1 MIDSAVLKRLLIV
14 AAALLVV
21 SAGAAISLGA
31 PLPFAGGLALG
42 YLLAAAP
49 IASWAWV
56 APRLLQ
62 GKSKALAVVLLFLK
76 MGFYAAAL
84 YVGVYKHLVNPI
96 GVLVGMTGVGTVIVL
111 GLLLRSPSPA
121 KEAA

>member
-1 MIDSAVLKRLLIV
+1 M
-14 AAALLVV
+14 
-21 SAGAAISLGA
+21 GAAIPLGA
-31 PLPFAGGLALG
+31 PLPFSGGLALG
-42 YLLAAAP
+42 YLLAAVP